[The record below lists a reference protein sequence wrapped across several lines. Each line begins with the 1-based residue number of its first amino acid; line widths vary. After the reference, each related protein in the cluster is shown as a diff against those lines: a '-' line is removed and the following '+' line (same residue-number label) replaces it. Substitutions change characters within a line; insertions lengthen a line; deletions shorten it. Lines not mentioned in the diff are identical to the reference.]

1 MNNYFFINIIDN
13 VFSFLNLLII
23 IRVFMSWFQISH
35 RSLIANIIINI
46 TEILLRPVRELIFQ
60 FNSNIDF
67 SPIITIFILNSIK
80 SLLISIII

>member
-1 MNNYFFINIIDN
+1 MNNYFFIDIIDN

-46 TEILLRPVRELIFQ
+46 TETLLRPVRELIFQ